1 MFEIKEIPTIPKEII
16 AKPEKMKR
24 RKSKRQKTNKNSSLN
39 KIGTSNDIKT
49 TNQNDETPKIILDK
63 SSARI
68 SQLFDQTW
76 LSRYPRPAKVIF
88 YNGVEFKRDFI
99 QLLTDYRIKAN
110 TTTVKNPQAN
120 SILERIHL
128 VIHNMMRAQD
138 LQNMIFDFFHPFSQI
153 LAQISFAIQTAHHR
167 ILNASP
173 AQLVYNRDMILN
185 IAHVT
190 NWATIT
196 AQKQKQIGKDNTR
209 ENSKHVAHDYKVG
222 DMVFI
227 IPDRI

>member
-1 MFEIKEIPTIPKEII
+1 MTSFIDTATGLFEIKEIPTIPKEII

-128 VIHNMMRAQD
+128 VIHNMMQAQD
-138 LQNMIFDFFHPFSQI
+138 LQNMIFDFFP
-153 LAQISFAIQTAHHR
+153 SFQSNPRT
-167 ILNASP
+167 
-173 AQLVYNRDMILN
+173 N
-185 IAHVT
+185 IICNT
-190 NWATIT
+190 NCTPPYT
-196 AQKQKQIGKDNTR
+196 KCKSSTTGVQ
-209 ENSKHVAHDYKVG
+209 
-222 DMVFI
+222 
-227 IPDRI
+227 